1 MPPLSRVLSSAFS
14 PLKACAAGRASA
26 AITAAATAA
35 VATQK
40 RLLTAKRTDSK
51 YKQDAPIISPIGGNK
66 VSVHE
71 HETIVND
78 ETDPT
83 ELDSGNSEEKVDKQV
98 RDHEREIAREAAR
111 AASDASTD
119 TVNVMSPSSKR
130 SRVNV
135 MSQNDQQKPPS
146 K

>member
-1 MPPLSRVLSSAFS
+1 
-14 PLKACAAGRASA
+14 
-26 AITAAATAA
+26 
-35 VATQK
+35 
-40 RLLTAKRTDSK
+40 
-51 YKQDAPIISPIGGNK
+51 QDVPIISPIGGNK

-78 ETDPT
+78 ETDQT

>member
-1 MPPLSRVLSSAFS
+1 MPPLSRVLSPAFL
-14 PLKACAAGRASA
+14 PLKPCAADRASVV
-26 AITAAATAA
+26 ITAVAA
-35 VATQK
+35 ATQK
-40 RLLTAKRTDSK
+40 RLLTTKRADNK
-51 YKQDAPIISPIGGNK
+51 YKQDVPIISPIGGNK
-66 VSVHE
+66 ISVHE

-78 ETDPT
+78 ETEQTAFDN
-83 ELDSGNSEEKVDKQV
+83 GNREEKVDKQV
-98 RDHEREIAREAAR
+98 RDHEREIAREAVR

-135 MSQNDQQKPPS
+135 MSQDDQQRPPS